1 MLDQGICCKNSGID
15 ALRVRLV
22 DRYILSEFWPFF
34 ALAYGV
40 ATFIFFLDKLFRIAS
55 LALNYRLEIL
65 SVVQLFSYLL
75 PTVSGLTLPIAFLV
89 GCTLTF
95 NRLSTDSE
103 VVALNASGI
112 SFYRLLVPLFP
123 IAVLVSALSSAMLM
137 YGSPWGFQGVKQLF
151 VDVARSRVLYE
162 LRPGEFLDAFEGLS
176 VYIERTDPQER
187 RLEGIFIAETRV
199 HPQQIITANEGTLLA
214 SADGLHILLRL
225 TDGRLHRYDPE
236 HKRYHLLRFDHYD
249 VRLSLYTQLARWLN
263 RPAKPREF
271 FPAQLQAEID
281 AQQAQGQDPSK
292 LILFRHKQFTLPF
305 ACLLFVGL
313 GPSIGVVRTRSGRSS
328 GYIVG
333 IGVIFV
339 YYLFLTASDVVA
351 QDLGAPL
358 LLASWF
364 PNLAM
369 CAVTLWL
376 VRRTAQ

>member
-1 MLDQGICCKNSGID
+1 M
-15 ALRVRLV
+15 RVRLI
-22 DRYILSEFWPFF
+22 DRYILSEFWPLFG
-34 ALAYGV
+34 LAYGV

-55 LALNYRLEIL
+55 LALNYRLNLL

-103 VVALNASGI
+103 FIALKASGI
-112 SFYRLLVPLFP
+112 SFYRLLLPLFP
-123 IAVLVSALSSAMLM
+123 AAVLVYGLSSFMLM
-137 YGSPWGFQGVKQLF
+137 YGSPWGFQGVKHLF
-151 VDVARSRVLYE
+151 LEVARNRVLYE

-176 VYIERTDPQER
+176 VYIERTYPQER
-187 RLEGIFIAETRV
+187 RLEGIFIAETRLQPEQV
-199 HPQQIITANEGTLLA
+199 ITANEGQLLA
-214 SADGLHILLRL
+214 SADGLQVLLRL
-225 TDGRLHRYDPE
+225 TDGHLHRYDPGQQ
-236 HKRYHLLRFDHYD
+236 RYHLLRFDHYD
-249 VRLSLYTQLARWLN
+249 VRLSLYTRLARWLN

-271 FPAQLQAEID
+271 FPAQLQAEIAARQAKGED
-281 AQQAQGQDPSK
+281 ASK
-292 LILFRHKQFTLPF
+292 LVLFRHKQFTLPF

-328 GYIVG
+328 GYVVG
-333 IGVIFV
+333 VGVIFV

-364 PNLAM
+364 PNLVM
-369 CAVTLWL
+369 CSVTLWL
-376 VRRTAQ
+376 VRRTAR

>member
-1 MLDQGICCKNSGID
+1 M
-15 ALRVRLV
+15 RTRLI
-22 DRYILSEFWPFF
+22 DRYLLSEFWPFF
-34 ALAYGV
+34 GLAYGV

-55 LALNYRLEIL
+55 LALNYRLEL
-65 SVVQLFSYLL
+65 LDVARLLTYLL

-103 VVALNASGI
+103 FVALKAAGI
-112 SFYRLLVPLFP
+112 SFYRLLVPLLP
-123 IAVLVSALSSAMLM
+123 VAILVYGLASAMLM

-151 VDVARSRVLYE
+151 IDVARSRVLYE
-162 LRPGEFLDAFEGLS
+162 LRPGEFLDAFAGLA
-176 VYIERTDPQER
+176 VYIERTYPQEQ
-187 RLEGIFIAETRV
+187 RLEGIFIADTRAQ
-199 HPQQIITANEGTLLA
+199 PQQVITAHEGELQA
-214 SADGLHILLRL
+214 SADGLQIVLGLQ
-225 TDGRLHRYDPE
+225 DGRLHRYDPE
-236 HKRYHLLRFDHYD
+236 QNRYHLLRFDHYD
-249 VRLSLYTQLARWLN
+249 VRLSLDTRLARWLN

-271 FPAQLQAEID
+271 FPGQLQAEIAARQAKGED
-281 AQQAQGQDPSK
+281 ASK

-305 ACLLFVGL
+305 ACLVFAGL

-328 GYIVG
+328 GYLVG

-339 YYLFLTASDVVA
+339 YYLCLTASDSAA

-358 LLASWF
+358 LLASWL

>member
-1 MLDQGICCKNSGID
+1 M
-15 ALRVRLV
+15 RLI

-34 ALAYGV
+34 GLAYGV

-55 LALNYRLEIL
+55 LALNYRLEL
-65 SVVQLFSYLL
+65 FSVAQLFAYLL

-103 VVALNASGI
+103 FVALKASGV
-112 SFYRLLVPLFP
+112 SFYRLLLPLLP
-123 IAVLVSALSSAMLM
+123 VAALVYALSSAMLM
-137 YGSPWGFQGVKQLF
+137 YGSPWGFQGVKHLF
-151 VDVARSRVLYE
+151 VDIARSRVLYE

-176 VYIERTDPQER
+176 VYIERTYPQER
-187 RLEGIFIAETRV
+187 RLEGIFIAETQTQ
-199 HPQQIITANEGTLLA
+199 PQQVITADEGELLA
-214 SADGLHILLRL
+214 SADGLQILLRL
-225 TDGRLHRYDPE
+225 KEGRLHRYDPE
-236 HKRYHLLRFDHYD
+236 QNRYHLLRFDHYD
-249 VRLSLYTQLARWLN
+249 VRLSLYTRLARWLN

-271 FPAQLQAEID
+271 FPAQLQAEI
-281 AQQAQGQDPSK
+281 ATRQAQGEDASK
-292 LILFRHKQFTLPF
+292 LVLFRHKQFALPC
-305 ACLLFVGL
+305 ACLLFAGL

-333 IGVIFV
+333 VGVIFV
-339 YYLFLTASDVVA
+339 YYLCLTASDTVA

-358 LLASWF
+358 LLASWL

>member
-1 MLDQGICCKNSGID
+1 M
-15 ALRVRLV
+15 RLV
-22 DRYILSEFWPFF
+22 DRYILSEFWPLFG
-34 ALAYGV
+34 LAYGV

-55 LALNYRLEIL
+55 LALNYRLDMV
-65 SVVQLFSYLL
+65 SVARLFSYLL

-103 VVALNASGI
+103 IVALKASGI
-112 SFYRLLVPLFP
+112 SFYRLLWPLFP
-123 IAVLVSALSSAMLM
+123 VAVLIYALSSAMLM

-151 VDVARSRVLYE
+151 LDVARSRVLYE

-176 VYIERTDPQER
+176 VYIERTYPEAQ
-187 RLEGIFIAETRV
+187 RLEGIFIADVRTR
-199 HPQQIITANEGTLLA
+199 PQQVITADQGELLA
-214 SADGLHILLRL
+214 SADGLQILLRL
-225 TDGRLHRYDPE
+225 TDGRVHRYDPRQE
-236 HKRYHLLRFDHYD
+236 RYHLLRFEHYD
-249 VRLSLYTQLARWLN
+249 VQLSLYTRLARWLN

-271 FPAQLQAEID
+271 FPAQLQAAIE
-281 AQQAQGQDPSK
+281 ARQAKGEDVSK
-292 LILFRHKQFTLPF
+292 LLLFRYKQFTLPF
-305 ACLLFVGL
+305 ACLLFAGL

-333 IGVIFV
+333 VGVIFV

-376 VRRTAQ
+376 VRSTAR

>member
-1 MLDQGICCKNSGID
+1 M
-15 ALRVRLV
+15 RLI
-22 DRYILSEFWPFF
+22 DRYLLSEFWPLFG
-34 ALAYGV
+34 LAYGV

-55 LALNYRLEIL
+55 LALNYRLEWF

-103 VVALNASGI
+103 FVALKASGI
-112 SFYRLLVPLFP
+112 SFYRLLLPLLP
-123 IAVLVSALSSAMLM
+123 VAVLVYALSSAMLM
-137 YGSPWGFQGVKQLF
+137 YGSPWGFQGVKHLF
-151 VDVARSRVLYE
+151 VDVARSRVIYE

-176 VYIERTDPQER
+176 VYIERRELQEQ
-187 RLEGIFIAETRV
+187 RLEGIFIAQTRV
-199 HPQQIITANEGTLLA
+199 QPQQVITADDGELLA
-214 SADGLHILLRL
+214 SADGLQILLRL
-225 TDGRLHRYDPE
+225 KDGHLHRYDPE
-236 HKRYHLLRFDHYD
+236 QKRYHLLRFDHYD
-249 VRLSLYTQLARWLN
+249 VRLNLHTRLARWLN

-271 FPAQLQAEID
+271 FPAQLQAEI
-281 AQQAQGQDPSK
+281 AARQDKGEDVSQ
-292 LILFRHKQFTLPF
+292 LVLFRYKHFTLPF
-305 ACLLFVGL
+305 ACLLFAGL

-333 IGVIFV
+333 VGVIFV
-339 YYLFLTASDVVA
+339 YYLCLTASDTVA
-351 QDLGAPL
+351 RDLGAPL

-369 CAVTLWL
+369 CSVTLWL

>member
-1 MLDQGICCKNSGID
+1 M
-15 ALRVRLV
+15 RLI
-22 DRYILSEFWPFF
+22 DRYILREFWPFF
-34 ALAYGV
+34 GLAYGI

-55 LALNYRLEIL
+55 LVLNYRLSWF

-103 VVALNASGI
+103 FVALKAAGI
-112 SFYRLLVPLFP
+112 SFYRLLLPLLP
-123 IAVLVSALSSAMLM
+123 AAVLVYMLSSAMLM
-137 YGSPWGFQGVKQLF
+137 YGSPWGFQGVKYLF
-151 VDVARSRVLYE
+151 LEAARSRVLYE
-162 LRPGEFLDAFEGLS
+162 LRPGQFLDAFEGLS
-176 VYIERTDPQER
+176 VYIERTYPRER

-199 HPQQIITANEGTLLA
+199 KPEQVITANAGELLA
-214 SADGLHILLRL
+214 SDDGLQILLRL
-225 TDGRLHRYDPE
+225 KDGRLHRYDPE
-236 HKRYHLLRFDHYD
+236 QNRYHLLRFDHYD
-249 VRLSLYTQLARWLN
+249 VQLSLYTRLARWLN

-281 AQQAQGQDPSK
+281 QRQAKGEDVSK
-292 LILFRHKQFTLPF
+292 LILFRHKHFTLPF

-313 GPSIGVVRTRSGRSS
+313 GPSIGVVHTRSGRSS
-328 GYIVG
+328 SYVVG

-339 YYLFLTASDVVA
+339 YYLFLTASDIVA

-364 PNLAM
+364 PNLVM

>member
-1 MLDQGICCKNSGID
+1 MGADFLKP
-15 ALRVRLV
+15 RMRLI
-22 DRYILSEFWPFF
+22 DRYVLNEFWPLFG
-34 ALAYGV
+34 LAYGV

-55 LALNYRLEIL
+55 LALNYHLDMFT
-65 SVVQLFSYLL
+65 VVQLFAYLL

-103 VVALNASGI
+103 IVALKASGI
-112 SFYRLLVPLFP
+112 GFYRLLLPLFP
-123 IAVLVSALSSAMLM
+123 VAFLVYALSSAMLM
-137 YGSPWGFQGVKQLF
+137 YGSPWGFQGVKHLF
-151 VDVARSRVLYE
+151 LDVARTRVLYE
-162 LRPGEFLDAFEGLS
+162 LRPGEFLDAFAGLS
-176 VYIERTDPQER
+176 VYIERTDPQAR
-187 RLEGIFIAETRV
+187 RLEGVFIAETRV
-199 HPQQIITANEGTLLA
+199 QPQQVITAKEGELLA
-214 SADGLHILLRL
+214 SADGLQILLRL

-236 HKRYHLLRFDHYD
+236 QKRYHLLRFEHYD
-249 VRLSLYTQLARWLN
+249 VQLSLYTELARWLN

-281 AQQAQGQDPSK
+281 TRQAKGEDVSK

-305 ACLLFVGL
+305 ACLLFAGL
-313 GPSIGVVRTRSGRSS
+313 GPSIGMVRTRSGRSS

-333 IGVIFV
+333 VGVIFV

-364 PNLAM
+364 PNLVM

-376 VRRTAQ
+376 VRRTAR

>member
-1 MLDQGICCKNSGID
+1 M
-15 ALRVRLV
+15 RLI

-34 ALAYGV
+34 GLAYGI

-55 LALNYRLEIL
+55 LVLNYHLNWF

-103 VVALNASGI
+103 FVALKAAGV
-112 SFYRLLVPLFP
+112 SFYRLLLPLLP
-123 IAVLVSALSSAMLM
+123 AAVLVYLLSSAMLM
-137 YGSPWGFQGVKQLF
+137 YGSPWGFQGVKHLF
-151 VDVARSRVLYE
+151 LEAARNRVLYE
-162 LRPGEFLDAFEGLS
+162 LQPGQFLDTFEGLS
-176 VYIERTDPQER
+176 VYLERTYPEER
-187 RLEGIFIAETRV
+187 RLEGIFIAETREKPEQV
-199 HPQQIITANEGTLLA
+199 ITANQGELLA
-214 SADGLHILLRL
+214 SDDGLQVLLRL
-225 TDGRLHRYDPE
+225 KDGHLHRYDPE
-236 HKRYHLLRFDHYD
+236 QSRYHLLRFDHYD
-249 VRLSLYTQLARWLN
+249 VQLNLYTRLARWLN

-271 FPAQLQAEID
+271 FPAQLQAEIE
-281 AQQAQGQDPSK
+281 QRQAKGEDVSK
-292 LILFRHKQFTLPF
+292 LVLFRHKQFTLPF
-305 ACLLFVGL
+305 ACLLFAGL

-328 GYIVG
+328 GYVVG

-351 QDLGAPL
+351 QDLGVPL

-364 PNLAM
+364 PNLIM

>member
-1 MLDQGICCKNSGID
+1 M
-15 ALRVRLV
+15 RLV
-22 DRYILSEFWPFF
+22 DRYILSEFWPLFG
-34 ALAYGV
+34 LAYGV

-55 LALNYRLEIL
+55 LALNYHLDMF
-65 SVVQLFSYLL
+65 SVFRLFSYLL

-103 VVALNASGI
+103 FVALKAAGI
-112 SFYRLLVPLFP
+112 SFYRLLLPLFP
-123 IAVLVSALSSAMLM
+123 VAVLVYVLSSAMLM

-151 VDVARSRVLYE
+151 LDVARNRVLYE

-176 VYIERTDPQER
+176 VYLERTYPQER
-187 RLEGIFIAETRV
+187 RLEGIFIAQTQLQ
-199 HPQQIITANEGTLLA
+199 PQQVITADEGELLA
-214 SADGLHILLRL
+214 SADGLQILLRL
-225 TDGRLHRYDPE
+225 TNGYLHRYDPE
-236 HKRYHLLRFDHYD
+236 QKRYHLLRFEHYD
-249 VRLSLYTQLARWLN
+249 VQLNLYTRLARWLN

-271 FPAQLQAEID
+271 SPAQLQAEID
-281 AQQAQGQDPSK
+281 ARKAQDEDVSK
-292 LILFRHKQFTLPF
+292 LVLFRHKQFTLPF
-305 ACLLFVGL
+305 ACLLFAGL
-313 GPSIGVVRTRSGRSS
+313 GPSIGVVRTRSGRST

-333 IGVIFV
+333 VGVIFV
-339 YYLFLTASDVVA
+339 YYLFLTASDAVA

-369 CAVTLWL
+369 CVVTLWL

>member
-1 MLDQGICCKNSGID
+1 M
-15 ALRVRLV
+15 RLI
-22 DRYILSEFWPFF
+22 DRYILSEFWSLFG
-34 ALAYGV
+34 LAYGI

-55 LALNYRLEIL
+55 LALNYRLNML

-103 VVALNASGI
+103 FVALKASGI

-123 IAVLVSALSSAMLM
+123 VAILVYVLSSAMLM
-137 YGSPWGFQGVKQLF
+137 YGSPWGFQGVKRLF
-151 VDVARSRVLYE
+151 LDVARNRVLYE
-162 LRPGEFLDAFEGLS
+162 LHPGEFLDAFEGLS
-176 VYIERTDPQER
+176 IYIERIDPQER
-187 RLEGIFIAETRV
+187 RLEGVFIAETRTQ
-199 HPQQIITANEGTLLA
+199 PQQVITAHEGVLLA
-214 SADGLHILLRL
+214 SADGLQILLRL
-225 TDGRLHRYDPE
+225 RDGYVHRYDPE
-236 HKRYHLLRFDHYD
+236 QKRYHLLRFDFYD
-249 VRLSLYTQLARWLN
+249 VRLSLYTRLARWLT

-271 FPAQLQAEID
+271 FPAQLQAEIE
-281 AQQAQGQDPSK
+281 ARQAKGEDVSK

-305 ACLLFVGL
+305 ACLLFAGL

-328 GYIVG
+328 GYVVG

-339 YYLFLTASDVVA
+339 YYLFLTASDAMA

-369 CAVTLWL
+369 CTVTLWL
-376 VRRTAQ
+376 VRRTAR